1 MDELDKKLFND
12 LSEKV
17 EIPARCEYVIKN
29 AFINDNKENDKH
41 FLVHLNVIK
50 EFINIKCRRLA
61 IALTTLALIL
71 VPVSITAVSTIIE
84 KIKVVP
90 DVPEAILQ
98 NVPDEA
104 YIRVSNDIPQQE
116 SAVDPE
122 FEEKLRKAE
131 EKNNEENER
140 LEQIIRKFRADEYD
154 ALKTEIAQNEYSGEN
169 GYYSEDDIEIKGD
182 KLVLD
187 ILENEEL
194 TEEESNLLKD
204 FMKSQASKIKNMP
217 DFVARIEKACQ

>member
-50 EFINIKCRRLA
+50 EFINIKCRKLA

-90 DVPEAILQ
+90 DVPESILQ
-98 NVPDEA
+98 NVPSEN
-104 YIRVSNDIPQQE
+104 YISDSNYIPSYE
-116 SAVDPE
+116 SDPIL
-122 FEEKLRKAE
+122 EEKLRRVE
-131 EKNNEENER
+131 EENNENNER

-154 ALKTEIAQNEYSGEN
+154 ALKTEIAQNEYFGEN

>member
-17 EIPARCEYVIKN
+17 EIPARCEFVIKN
-29 AFINDNKENDKH
+29 AFINDNKENDNH

-50 EFINIKCRRLA
+50 EFINIKCRKLA

-90 DVPEAILQ
+90 DVPEPILQ
-98 NVPDEA
+98 NVPAEN
-104 YIRVSNDIPQQE
+104 YISDSNYIPSYE
-116 SAVDPE
+116 SDPIL
-122 FEEKLRKAE
+122 EEKLRKAE

-140 LEQIIRKFRADEYD
+140 LEQIIRKFRANEYD

-169 GYYSEDDIEIKGD
+169 GYYYIDNKEIKGD

-194 TEEESNLLKD
+194 TDEESNLLKD

>member
-17 EIPARCEYVIKN
+17 EIPARCEFVIKN
-29 AFINDNKENDKH
+29 AFINDNKENDNH

-50 EFINIKCRRLA
+50 EFINIKCRKLA

-90 DVPEAILQ
+90 DVPEPILQ
-98 NVPDEA
+98 NVPAEN
-104 YIRVSNDIPQQE
+104 YISDSNYIPSYE
-116 SAVDPE
+116 SDPIL
-122 FEEKLRKAE
+122 EEKLRKAE

-140 LEQIIRKFRADEYD
+140 LEQIIRKFRANEYD

-169 GYYSEDDIEIKGD
+169 GYYSKDDIEIKGD

-194 TEEESNLLKD
+194 TDEESNLLKD

>member
-29 AFINDNKENDKH
+29 AFIKDNQKNDII
-41 FLVHLNVIK
+41 HLDTIK
-50 EFINIKCRRLA
+50 EFINIKCRKLA

-98 NVPDEA
+98 NVPAEN
-104 YIRVSNDIPQQE
+104 YISDSNYIPSYE
-116 SAVDPE
+116 SDPIL
-122 FEEKLRKAE
+122 EEKLRKAE

-140 LEQIIRKFRADEYD
+140 LEQIIRKFRANEYD

-194 TEEESNLLKD
+194 TDEESNLLKD